1 MEGTQKINTID
12 QNIILYKDTYQKD
25 NNRVFQYFDKSFYN
39 EIIEDFKEFLNFI
52 KFKKILVIGDVMLDR
67 WIKGE
72 VERISPEAP
81 VPVVKVFKE
90 WVELGG
96 ASNVAKILS
105 YYSHFVHLI
114 GFVGNDI
121 YFKKLISLLRK
132 RKINYNLIK
141 TNKTTIVKTRVI
153 AHNNQH
159 IVRVDRE
166 DTNYNSIDYS
176 NLYSNLKSLNFN
188 DFDII
193 FFIDYNKNL
202 FNKETIEFFA
212 KLFNENL
219 ESKFIV
225 VCPKPNNFKYFSI
238 FNKIDFLSVNSKEAN
253 EIFSFSNFNFNI
265 KFDTDLIMRFLK
277 DIKLNEKLSN
287 FINDIVVTLGSLG
300 LSVFNRDYNIWINS
314 IKQEVFD
321 VVGAGDNVAS
331 IYGIFKYYSKS
342 VIRSAFLANLAGAI
356 AVSKPFTNPV
366 KPTDISHFLD
376 SLYKTN
382 YKNKFLKIKKIGINE

>member
-1 MEGTQKINTID
+1 MESFKEVNNKQQDITLYTNT
-12 QNIILYKDTYQKD
+12 NQKD
-25 NNRVFQYFDKSFYN
+25 KDKIFQYFDKNFYN
-39 EIIEDFKEFLNFI
+39 EIIDDFKEFLNFI

-96 ASNVAKILS
+96 AANVAKILS
-105 YYSHFVHLI
+105 YYSRFIHLV

-121 YFKKLISLLRK
+121 FFKNLISLLRK
-132 RKINYNLIK
+132 RRINYNLIK
-141 TNKTTIVKTRVI
+141 TNKTTIVKTRII

-166 DTNYNSIDYS
+166 DINYNFNDYS
-176 NLYSNLKSLNFN
+176 NLYNDLKSLDFS

-202 FNKETIEFFA
+202 FNKETVEFFA

-225 VCPKPNNFKYFSI
+225 VCPKPNNFKYFTI
-238 FNKIDFLSVNSKEAN
+238 FNKIDFLSVNKKEAS
-253 EIFSFSNFNFNI
+253 EIFSFSNFDFNI
-265 KFDTDLIMRFLK
+265 KFNSDLITKFLK
-277 DIKLNEKLSN
+277 DIKLNKNLS
-287 FINDIVVTLGSLG
+287 IKDIVITLGSLG
-300 LSVFNRDYNIWINS
+300 LSVFNKDYNIWIDS

-331 IYGIFKYYSKS
+331 IYGVFKYYSKN
-342 VIRSAFLANLAGAI
+342 VIKSAFLANLAGSI

-366 KPTDISHFLD
+366 KPIDIFRSLD
-376 SLYKTN
+376 FLYKTN
-382 YKNKFLKIKKIGINE
+382 YKNKFLKLEINE

>member
-1 MEGTQKINTID
+1 MESIKEINTK
-12 QNIILYKDTYQKD
+12 QHTNTNQKD
-25 NNRVFQYFDKSFYN
+25 NDKVFQYFDKNFYN
-39 EIIEDFKEFLNFI
+39 EIINDFKEFLNFI
-52 KFKKILVIGDVMLDR
+52 KFKKILVVGDVMLDR

-90 WVELGG
+90 WLELGG
-96 ASNVAKILS
+96 AANVAKILS
-105 YYSHFVHLI
+105 YYSRFIHLI
-114 GFVGNDI
+114 GFVGNDNF
-121 YFKKLISLLRK
+121 FKNLRSLLRK
-132 RKINYNLIK
+132 RRITYNLIK
-141 TNKTTIVKTRVI
+141 TNKTTIVKTRII

-166 DTNYNSIDYS
+166 DTNYNFSDYS
-176 NLYSNLKSLNFN
+176 NLYGNLKSLNFS

-202 FNKETIEFFA
+202 FNKETVEFFA

-225 VCPKPNNFKYFSI
+225 VCPKPNNFKYFTI
-238 FNKIDFLSVNSKEAN
+238 FNKIDFLSVNKKEAS
-253 EIFSFSNFNFNI
+253 EIFSFSNFNFNV
-265 KFDTDLIMRFLK
+265 KFNSDLIIRFLK
-277 DIKLNEKLSN
+277 DIKLNKNLS
-287 FINDIVVTLGSLG
+287 IKDIVITLGSLG
-300 LSVFNRDYNIWINS
+300 LSVFNQDYNIWIDS

-331 IYGIFKYYSKS
+331 IYGIFKYYSKN
-342 VIRSAFLANLAGAI
+342 VIKSAFLANLAGSI

-366 KPTDISHFLD
+366 KPIDIFHSLEF
-376 SLYKTN
+376 LYKTN
-382 YKNKFLKIKKIGINE
+382 YKNKFLKLEINE

>member
-1 MEGTQKINTID
+1 MESVKEINNKQHDITLYTNTNQKN
-12 QNIILYKDTYQKD
+12 KDKI
-25 NNRVFQYFDKSFYN
+25 FQYFDKNFYS
-39 EIIEDFKEFLNFI
+39 EIIDDFKEFLNFI
-52 KFKKILVIGDVMLDR
+52 KFKKLLVIGDVMLDR

-96 ASNVAKILS
+96 AANVAKILS
-105 YYSHFVHLI
+105 YYSHFIHLV

-121 YFKKLISLLRK
+121 FFKNLISLLRK
-132 RKINYNLIK
+132 RRINYNLIK
-141 TNKTTIVKTRVI
+141 TNKTTIVKTRII

-166 DTNYNSIDYS
+166 DTNYNFNDYS
-176 NLYSNLKSLNFN
+176 NLYNDLKSLDFS

-202 FNKETIEFFA
+202 FNEETVEFFA
-212 KLFNENL
+212 KLFNKNL
-219 ESKFIV
+219 DSKFVV
-225 VCPKPNNFKYFSI
+225 VCPKPNNFKYFTI
-238 FNKIDFLSVNSKEAN
+238 FNKIDFLSVNKKEAS
-253 EIFSFSNFNFNI
+253 EIFSLSNFDFNV
-265 KFDTDLIMRFLK
+265 KFNSDLITKFLK
-277 DIKLNEKLSN
+277 DIKLNKNLS
-287 FINDIVVTLGSLG
+287 IKDIVITLGSFG
-300 LSVFNRDYNIWINS
+300 LSVFNQDYNIWIDS

-342 VIRSAFLANLAGAI
+342 VIKSAFLANLAGSI

-366 KPTDISHFLD
+366 KPIDIFRSLEF
-376 SLYKTN
+376 LYKTN
-382 YKNKFLKIKKIGINE
+382 YKNKFLKLEINE

>member
-1 MEGTQKINTID
+1 MESIKEINTKQQDIA
-12 QNIILYKDTYQKD
+12 LYKNTNQKD
-25 NNRVFQYFDKSFYN
+25 NDKVFQHFDKSFYN
-39 EIIEDFKEFLNFI
+39 EIIDDFKEFLNFI
-52 KFKKILVIGDVMLDR
+52 KFKKILVVGDVMLDR

-96 ASNVAKILS
+96 SANVAKILS
-105 YYSHFVHLI
+105 YYSRFIHLI

-121 YFKKLISLLRK
+121 FLKNLISLLRK
-132 RKINYNLIK
+132 RRITYNLIK
-141 TNKTTIVKTRVI
+141 TNKTTIVKTRII

-166 DTNYNSIDYS
+166 DTNYNFSDYS
-176 NLYSNLKSLNFN
+176 NLYSNLKSIDFS

-193 FFIDYNKNL
+193 FFVDYNKNL
-202 FNKETIEFFA
+202 FNKETVEFFA
-212 KLFNENL
+212 KLFNESL

-225 VCPKPNNFKYFSI
+225 VCPKPNNFKYFTI
-238 FNKIDFLSVNSKEAN
+238 FNKIDFLSVNKKEAS
-253 EIFSFSNFNFNI
+253 EIFSFSNFNFNV
-265 KFDTDLIMRFLK
+265 KFNSDLITKFLK
-277 DIKLNEKLSN
+277 DIKLNKNLS
-287 FINDIVVTLGSLG
+287 IKDIVITLGSWG
-300 LSVFNRDYNIWINS
+300 LSAFNEDYNIWIDS

-331 IYGIFKYYSKS
+331 VYGVFKYYSKS
-342 VIRSAFLANLAGAI
+342 VIKSAFLANLAGSI

-366 KPTDISHFLD
+366 KPIDIFHSLEF
-376 SLYKTN
+376 LYKTN
-382 YKNKFLKIKKIGINE
+382 YKNKFLKIKN

>member
-1 MEGTQKINTID
+1 MESIKEINTK
-12 QNIILYKDTYQKD
+12 QHTDTNQGD
-25 NNRVFQYFDKSFYN
+25 NDKVFQYFDKSFYN
-39 EIIEDFKEFLNFI
+39 EITGDFKEFLNFI

-96 ASNVAKILS
+96 AANVAKILS
-105 YYSHFVHLI
+105 YYSRFIHLI

-121 YFKKLISLLRK
+121 FFKNLISLLRK
-132 RKINYNLIK
+132 RRITYNLIK
-141 TNKTTIVKTRVI
+141 TNKTTIVKTRII

-166 DTNYNSIDYS
+166 DTNYNFSDYS
-176 NLYSNLKSLNFN
+176 NLYSNLKSIDFS

-202 FNKETIEFFA
+202 FNKETVEFFA
-212 KLFNENL
+212 KLFNESL

-225 VCPKPNNFKYFSI
+225 VCPKPNNFKYFAI
-238 FNKIDFLSVNSKEAN
+238 FNKIDFLSVNKKEAS
-253 EIFSFSNFNFNI
+253 EIFSFSNFNFNV
-265 KFDTDLIMRFLK
+265 KFNSDLIIKFLK
-277 DIKLNEKLSN
+277 DIKLNKIS
-287 FINDIVVTLGSLG
+287 IKDIVITLGSLG
-300 LSVFNRDYNIWINS
+300 LSAFNEDYNIWIDS

-331 IYGIFKYYSKS
+331 IYGVFKYYSKS
-342 VIRSAFLANLAGAI
+342 VIKSAFLANLAGSI

-366 KPTDISHFLD
+366 KPIDIFHSLEF
-376 SLYKTN
+376 LYKTN
-382 YKNKFLKIKKIGINE
+382 YKNKFLKIKN

>member
-1 MEGTQKINTID
+1 MEGIKKINTID
-12 QNIILYKDTYQKD
+12 HDIILYKNIDQRD
-25 NNRVFQYFDKSFYN
+25 NNKVFQYFDKSFYS
-39 EIIEDFKEFLNFI
+39 EIMNDFKEFLNFI
-52 KFKKILVIGDVMLDR
+52 RSKRILVIGDVMLDR

-96 ASNVAKILS
+96 AANVAKILS
-105 YYSHFVHLI
+105 YYSHFIHLI

-121 YFKKLISLLRK
+121 FFKNLISLLRK
-132 RKINYNLIK
+132 RRINYNLIK
-141 TNKTTIVKTRVI
+141 TNKTTIVKTRII

-166 DTNYNSIDYS
+166 DTNYNFSDYS
-176 NLYSNLKSLNFN
+176 NLYSNLKLLNFS

-202 FNKETIEFFA
+202 FNKETVEFFA
-212 KLFNENL
+212 KLFNESF

-225 VCPKPNNFKYFSI
+225 VCPKPNNFKYFTI
-238 FNKIDFLSVNSKEAN
+238 FNKIDFLSVNKKEAG
-253 EIFSFSNFNFNI
+253 EIFSLSNFNFNI
-265 KFDTDLIMRFLK
+265 KFNTDLIIKFLK
-277 DIKLNEKLSN
+277 DLKLNKNLG
-287 FINDIVVTLGSLG
+287 INDIVITLGNLG
-300 LSVFNRDYNIWINS
+300 LSVFNRDYNIWVDS

-331 IYGIFKYYSKS
+331 IYGVFKYYSKN
-342 VIRSAFLANLAGAI
+342 VIKSAFLANLAGSI

-366 KPTDISHFLD
+366 KPIDIFRSLEF
-376 SLYKTN
+376 LYKTN
-382 YKNKFLKIKKIGINE
+382 YKNKFLKLGINE

>member
-1 MEGTQKINTID
+1 MESIKEMNTKQQDITLYINT
-12 QNIILYKDTYQKD
+12 NQKD
-25 NNRVFQYFDKSFYN
+25 NDKVFQYFDKNFYN
-39 EIIEDFKEFLNFI
+39 EIIDDFKEFLNFI
-52 KFKKILVIGDVMLDR
+52 KFKKILVVGDVMLDR

-96 ASNVAKILS
+96 AANVAKILS
-105 YYSHFVHLI
+105 YYSRFIHLI

-121 YFKKLISLLRK
+121 FFKNLISLLRK
-132 RKINYNLIK
+132 RRITYNLIK
-141 TNKTTIVKTRVI
+141 TNKTTIVKTRII

-166 DTNYNSIDYS
+166 DTNYNFSDYS
-176 NLYSNLKSLNFN
+176 NLYSNLKSLNFS

-202 FNKETIEFFA
+202 FNKETVEFFA
-212 KLFNENL
+212 KLFNDSL

-225 VCPKPNNFKYFSI
+225 VCPKPNNFKYFTT
-238 FNKIDFLSVNSKEAN
+238 FNKIDFLSVNRKEAS
-253 EIFSFSNFNFNI
+253 EIFSFSDFNFNVKFNSGLII
-265 KFDTDLIMRFLK
+265 KFLK
-277 DIKLNEKLSN
+277 DIKLNKNLS
-287 FINDIVVTLGSLG
+287 IKDTVITLGSLG
-300 LSVFNRDYNIWINS
+300 LSVFNKNYNIWIDS

-342 VIRSAFLANLAGAI
+342 VVKSAFLANLAGSI

-366 KPTDISHFLD
+366 KPIDIFHSLEF
-376 SLYKTN
+376 LYKTN
-382 YKNKFLKIKKIGINE
+382 YKNKFLKLGINE